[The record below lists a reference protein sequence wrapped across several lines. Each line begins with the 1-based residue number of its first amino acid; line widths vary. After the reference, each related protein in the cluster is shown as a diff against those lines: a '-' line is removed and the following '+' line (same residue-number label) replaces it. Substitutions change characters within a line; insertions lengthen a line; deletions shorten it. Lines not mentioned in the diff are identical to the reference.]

1 MPNTE
6 TKTRVKIVEVLG
18 LTPSFPGLDA
28 CHPSGDRWT
37 TEKGL
42 GFILNTIAEN
52 NNEFPANELP
62 QPSTKSWLH
71 RNGLI
76 ETTKKGRRAFY
87 HLTPCGYTVLEMIKE
102 NMKIKEEHTNN
113 TPPKDPLDKILSPKN
128 AKSFKNYCNSKH
140 CLHNKVRSREAH
152 ALWEQC
158 GQQNTPS
165 WDAFYKKYYQYGAP
179 PKIVI
184 TNDQI
189 TFFGFEQCI
198 EINYGEPHKYKLFNA
213 ANKLTP
219 TTTWREAID
228 ILNDFAEQNFLEP
241 YDGAFDVEVA

>member
-87 HLTPCGYTVLEMIKE
+87 HLTPCGFTVLEMIKE
-102 NMKIKEEHTNN
+102 NMKIKEEFISIN
-113 TPPKDPLDKILSPKN
+113 PPKDPLDKILSSKN
-128 AKSFKNYCNSKH
+128 AISFKNYCNGKH
-140 CLHNKVRSREAH
+140 CIRNNEYNKKAMDLYEKY
-152 ALWEQC
+152 
-158 GQQNTPS
+158 GQQNVPE
-165 WDAFYKKYYQYGAP
+165 WRNFQAKYFTFQAN
-179 PKIVI
+179 PKIVLD
-184 TNDQI
+184 NGQI
-189 TFFGFEQCI
+189 TFFGFQQLI
-198 EINYGEPHKYKLFNA
+198 KQNYPKPDTYKFFNTV
-213 ANKLTP
+213 NKLTP

-228 ILNDFAEQNFLEP
+228 ILNDFAEKMFVRPNSWNFWV
-241 YDGAFDVEVA
+241 DVA